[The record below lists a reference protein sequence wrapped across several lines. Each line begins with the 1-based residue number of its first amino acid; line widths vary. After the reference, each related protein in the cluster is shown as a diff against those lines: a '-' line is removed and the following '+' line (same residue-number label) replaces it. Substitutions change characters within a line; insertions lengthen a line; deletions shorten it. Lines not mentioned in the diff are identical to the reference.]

1 MSTSKLE
8 KLFTLTDLRNAFIAG
23 SAFESDYNNVEIGE
37 ADEMVEP
44 DFGEYVKDVY
54 GIDV

>member
-8 KLFTLTDLRNAFIAG
+8 KLFTITDLRNAFIAG
-23 SAFESDYNNVEIGE
+23 SAFESNYNNVEIGE
-37 ADEMVEP
+37 AEKMTEP

-54 GIDV
+54 NIDL

>member
-1 MSTSKLE
+1 MGTS

-23 SAFESDYNNVEIGE
+23 SAFESNYNNVEIGE
-37 ADEMVEP
+37 AEKMTEP

-54 GIDV
+54 NIDL